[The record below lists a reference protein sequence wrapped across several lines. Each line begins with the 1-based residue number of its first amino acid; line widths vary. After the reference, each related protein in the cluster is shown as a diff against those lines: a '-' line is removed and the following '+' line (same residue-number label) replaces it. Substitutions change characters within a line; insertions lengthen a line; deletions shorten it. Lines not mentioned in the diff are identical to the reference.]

1 MYLNLIKV
9 YLKLNA
15 QPLMT
20 TPETV
25 AAPRKRLFEAGEMKL
40 LVLYFVAQKPKFSYD
55 VIKDVA
61 CLVGGNYKPSTGTI
75 CPTFNY
81 LEEQQYVE
89 AHICEDERKQYHITA
104 KGQSHLAQQQDKV
117 QKVLD
122 RFSMRKRIQS
132 DEQYVDIKR
141 AMENLKT
148 SLRLRLQGTELSQ
161 DQIREVADKID
172 LAAIQ
177 ISRS

>member
-1 MYLNLIKV
+1 MYLNLSV
-9 YLKLNA
+9 

-20 TPETV
+20 TSEAV
-25 AAPRKRLFEAGEMKL
+25 ASPRKRLFEAGEMKL

-81 LEEQQYVE
+81 LEEQEFVD

-104 KGQSHLAQQQDKV
+104 KGQTHLAQQQDKV
-117 QKVLD
+117 QKALD
-122 RFSMRKRIQS
+122 RFSMRKQIQN

-148 SLRLRLQGTELSQ
+148 ALRLRLQGTELSQ

-177 ISRS
+177 ISRL

>member
-1 MYLNLIKV
+1 MNV
-9 YLKLNA
+9 

-20 TPETV
+20 NPEKIAV
-25 AAPRKRLFEAGEMKL
+25 HRKRLFEAGEMKL

-75 CPTFNY
+75 CPTFNH

-177 ISRS
+177 ISRL